1 MLAADLSLGKGL
13 PISASGPLSPC
24 RFTCQA
30 NIVMLDTLDLSISY
44 VERHTNQVSD
54 FFSALLSL
62 AGAMKT
68 APSAP
73 VSVGLL

>member
-30 NIVMLDTLDLSISY
+30 NIVMLDILDLSISY
-44 VERHTNQVSD
+44 VEHHTNQVSD
-54 FFSALLSL
+54 FFFLLYFFWL
-62 AGAMKT
+62 EQ
-68 APSAP
+68 
-73 VSVGLL
+73 